1 MRRTKIV
8 CTLGPAVDGEEMLRE
23 LMVRGMNV
31 ARFNFSHGTHEEHK
45 RRVDLLKRIRVELGL
60 PMPLL
65 LDTKGPEIRTGRFA
79 GGTADLAEGS
89 TFTIVHE
96 DALGDAT
103 HCSITYKEL
112 PHDVVPGT
120 RILIADG
127 LVELDVT
134 GVRGLDVV
142 CTVKNGGTLGDQK
155 GVNLPGLAVKLPALT
170 QKDLD
175 DIAFGVANGF
185 DFIAASFVRKA
196 ADILEIRRVLD
207 RLGAPDIAI
216 IAKIENREGL
226 RNFDE
231 ILKVADGI
239 MVARGDLGVE
249 IPIEQVPVVQKT
261 LIEKCYR
268 FGKPVITATQ
278 MLDSM
283 IRNPRPTRAEV
294 SDVANAVIDGT
305 SALMLSGETAAGKY
319 PLESLSMMVGIAD
332 QAEASIDYWKRFREM
347 KYEMVPSVTNAIS
360 HATCT
365 TAMDLK
371 AGAIVTVTHSGRTA
385 RMISRFRPAC
395 PILATAVFP
404 RPYRQLSLS
413 WGVVPFLVGMVDTT
427 ERMFD
432 LGLQT
437 AMDSGLVGTGDTV
450 VLTGGSPVGM
460 SGTTN
465 ILKVASVGSVLAAGR
480 SAGQGRAT
488 GEVWVVSETEGK
500 GFEGFHEGCVL
511 VAADT
516 SNAMMPYLRKA
527 AAIVVESPD
536 PACHA
541 ATVGLALEIP
551 VVVGAE
557 NATRLLRTGSVVV
570 VDADKGTVAKP

>member
-239 MVARGDLGVE
+239 MVARGDLG
-249 IPIEQVPVVQKT
+249 IECPYEELPGIQRRIVQT
-261 LIEKCYR
+261 CQRLGR
-268 FGKPVITATQ
+268 PVIVATH
-278 MLDSM
+278 MLESM
-283 IRNPRPTRAEV
+283 ITSPAPTRAEV
-294 SDVANAVIDGT
+294 TDVANAVHEQADAI
-305 SALMLSGETAAGKY
+305 MPSGETSVGQHPLACLAIMDRIARRTEREPGAGMAAAA
-319 PLESLSMMVGIAD
+319 MAD
-332 QAEASIDYWKRFREM
+332 SDRAVLVRSACRMAE
-347 KYEMVPSVTNAIS
+347 
-360 HATCT
+360 
-365 TAMDLK
+365 DLK
-371 AGAIVTVTHSGRTA
+371 AQALVVFTRTGRMA
-385 RMISRFRPAC
+385 RNAAWFRPRDI
-395 PILATAVFP
+395 PIYAFTDNPVLLP
-404 RPYRQLSLS
+404 QLVLH
-413 WGVVPFLVGMVDTT
+413 WGTLPLLMDFQSGDPAANVEHAIRVLR
-427 ERMFD
+427 ER
-432 LGLQT
+432 
-437 AMDSGLVGTGDTV
+437 GLVTRGGYVVMATEVRAGDELVNTV
-450 VLTGGSPVGM
+450 QMKQVG
-460 SGTTN
+460 
-465 ILKVASVGSVLAAGR
+465 
-480 SAGQGRAT
+480 
-488 GEVWVVSETEGK
+488 
-500 GFEGFHEGCVL
+500 
-511 VAADT
+511 
-516 SNAMMPYLRKA
+516 
-527 AAIVVESPD
+527 
-536 PACHA
+536 
-541 ATVGLALEIP
+541 
-551 VVVGAE
+551 
-557 NATRLLRTGSVVV
+557 
-570 VDADKGTVAKP
+570 